1 MLNARATVF
10 LGLGSNLAQ
19 PLVQLSRALRE
30 IHEIPNT
37 SLVRVSSFYD
47 TVPVG
52 LAEQPNFVN
61 AVAELQTQLNPS
73 ELLNHLIEIEAAHQR
88 VRTVRDG
95 PRTLD
100 LDILLYDDTCMNE
113 PMLTIP
119 HPRMHERA
127 FVLWPLAEI
136 APELAIPGRGY
147 VLELLMALDVS
158 GVRKYAEGAR

>member
-1 MLNARATVF
+1 MNPRATVF
-10 LGLGSNLAQ
+10 LGLGSNLEQ

-37 SLVRVSSFYD
+37 ALVRVSSFYD
-47 TVPVG
+47 TAPIG

-61 AVAELQTQLNPS
+61 AVAELQTGLNPS

-100 LDILLYDDTCMNE
+100 LDILLYDDISMNE

-147 VLELLMALDVS
+147 VLELLVALDVS
-158 GVRKYAEGAR
+158 GVRKYEEGAR

>member
-1 MLNARATVF
+1 MTPATVYV
-10 LGLGSNLAQ
+10 GLGSNLEQ
-19 PLVQLSRALRE
+19 PLLQLTRALRE
-30 IHEIPNT
+30 VHEIPN
-37 SLVRVSSFYD
+37 SALVRVSSFYD
-47 TVPVG
+47 TVPIG
-52 LAEQPNFVN
+52 LANQPNFVN
-61 AVAELQTQLNPS
+61 AVAELQTTLNPS

-88 VRTVRDG
+88 VRLVRDG

-100 LDILLYDDTCMNE
+100 LDILLFNDLSINE

-147 VLELLMALDVS
+147 VLELLVALDVS
-158 GVRKYAEGAR
+158 GIRKYEEGAR

>member
-1 MLNARATVF
+1 MNPRATVF
-10 LGLGSNLAQ
+10 LGLGSNLEQ

-30 IHEIPNT
+30 VHEIPST

-47 TVPVG
+47 TVPIG
-52 LAEQPNFVN
+52 LANQPNFVN

-100 LDILLYDDTCMNE
+100 LDILLYGDICMNE

-147 VLELLMALDVS
+147 VLELLVALDVS
-158 GVRKYAEGAR
+158 GVRKYEEGAR

>member
-1 MLNARATVF
+1 MNSQATVY
-10 LGLGSNLAQ
+10 LGLGSNLEQ
-19 PLVQLSRALRE
+19 PLLQLTRALRE
-30 IHEIPNT
+30 VHEIPNT
-37 SLVRVSSFYD
+37 ALVRVSSFYD
-47 TVPVG
+47 TVPIG
-52 LAEQPNFVN
+52 LANQPNFVN
-61 AVAELQTQLNPS
+61 AVAELQTTLNPS
-73 ELLNHLIEIEAAHQR
+73 ELLNHLIEIEAVHQR

-100 LDILLYDDTCMNE
+100 LDILLFDNVSINE

-147 VLELLMALDVS
+147 VLELLVALDVS
-158 GVRKYAEGAR
+158 GVRKYEEGAR

>member
-1 MLNARATVF
+1 MNPRATVF
-10 LGLGSNLAQ
+10 LGLGSNLEQ

-30 IHEIPNT
+30 VHEIPTT

-47 TVPVG
+47 TVPIG
-52 LAEQPNFVN
+52 LANQPNFVN

-100 LDILLYDDTCMNE
+100 LDILLYGDICMNE

-147 VLELLMALDVS
+147 VLELLVALDVS
-158 GVRKYAEGAR
+158 GVRKYEEGAR

>member
-1 MLNARATVF
+1 MNPRATVF
-10 LGLGSNLAQ
+10 LGLGSNLEQ

-37 SLVRVSSFYD
+37 ALVRVSSFYD
-47 TVPVG
+47 TVPIG

-61 AVAELQTQLNPS
+61 AVAELQTTLNPS
-73 ELLNHLIEIEAAHQR
+73 ELLSHLIEIEAAHQR

-100 LDILLYDDTCMNE
+100 LDILLFDNISMNE

-147 VLELLMALDVS
+147 VLELLVALDVS
-158 GVRKYAEGAR
+158 GVRKYEEHAR

>member
-1 MLNARATVF
+1 MNPRATVF
-10 LGLGSNLAQ
+10 LGLGSNLEQ

-30 IHEIPNT
+30 VHEIPST

-47 TVPVG
+47 TVPIG
-52 LAEQPNFVN
+52 LANQPNFVN

-73 ELLNHLIEIEAAHQR
+73 ELLNYLIEIEAAHQR

-100 LDILLYDDTCMNE
+100 LDILLYGDICMNE

-147 VLELLMALDVS
+147 VLELLVALDVS
-158 GVRKYAEGAR
+158 GVRKYEEGAR